1 MDCIGGSSEM
11 VKRID
16 SSNGDD
22 KTAAVA
28 TVTVRNGI
36 DRNGVDDITVTA
48 AAQAWLVTRRRQQ

>member
-1 MDCIGGSSEM
+1 M

-16 SSNGDD
+16 SSNGND